1 MPVTP
6 PPLKPKPVAPPSLGS
21 GQPPRIGP
29 GPAAL
34 PQGARP
40 GPKSGNPG
48 LWIGIGAGVCLLI
61 VAALV
66 GFSVLRKI
74 QARAQAQVRQA
85 RNRQNAIRNFPDS
98 PLPIVRQRARPQAS
112 LPPQPSD
119 PKVTTDPLTA
129 TIPDAPVSGTVKG
142 GDFSID
148 EAVISNTGF
157 QLKQGK
163 EFFPDASLN
172 FFLFLKPGEKLDG
185 RKIVIAPTDKAHPK
199 PHIHV
204 ARKEQNGGVPRTTIA
219 TDNYA
224 LRVEF
229 GERNGNKIPG
239 RIFLEM
245 GESLGTKI
253 AGTFEAKASP

>member
-1 MPVTP
+1 
-6 PPLKPKPVAPPSLGS
+6 VAPP
-21 GQPPRIGP
+21 R
-29 GPAAL
+29 
-34 PQGARP
+34 GAK
-40 GPKSGNPG
+40 PKSGNPG
-48 LWIGIGAGVCLLI
+48 LWIGIGAGGVCLLI
-61 VAALV
+61 VAVLV

-74 QARAQAQVRQA
+74 QAQARAQQA
-85 RNRQNAIRNFPDS
+85 RNRQNAIRNFPGS
-98 PLPIVRQRARPQAS
+98 PPPTVRRRNTPQTS
-112 LPPQPSD
+112 LPPNPPD
-119 PKVTTDPLTA
+119 PKVTTDPLSA
-129 TIPDAPVSGTVKG
+129 TIPEAPVSGTVKG

-163 EFFPDASLN
+163 DFFPDASLN
-172 FFLFLKPGEKLDG
+172 FFLFLKAGEKLDG
-185 RKIVIAPTDKAHPK
+185 RKIVINPTDKAGLK

-219 TDNYA
+219 TENYA

-229 GERNGNKIPG
+229 GERNGDKIPG

-253 AGTFEAKASP
+253 AGTFEAKGTP